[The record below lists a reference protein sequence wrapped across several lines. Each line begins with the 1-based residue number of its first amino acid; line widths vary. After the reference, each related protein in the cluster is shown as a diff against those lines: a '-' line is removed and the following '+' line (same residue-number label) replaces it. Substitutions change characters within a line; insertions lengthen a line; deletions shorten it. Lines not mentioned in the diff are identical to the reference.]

1 VSHRLCPNRL
11 FAPVVVAVIV
21 AFAVPVIAADIPDS
35 PDGTVR
41 FVMEQLAERHP
52 EVVWQALPPTYQKD
66 ITELTH
72 TFAAKMDPEVWS
84 AAFALGSR
92 TAALLRDKKDIIL
105 ASSFADM
112 AGEERDSVADGWDAG
127 VAFLDS
133 FCSSDVARLDALQS
147 IDWGNYLA
155 TTGRDLMNSAAERS
169 KANGKDTFDQEIT
182 KKLEQATIELVSR
195 DGDSA
200 TVKVSAP
207 DEDPEDIELT
217 RVEGRWVPSD
227 MADDWDSNVAE
238 AKQKLAALSD
248 EEIEQSS
255 MQTMMFIGM
264 LDGVLAELETV
275 ETTEEFEQAI
285 QGILGPFLE
294 GMAGEIEEGF
304 EEAGEAGDEGAAA
317 SDG

>member
-1 VSHRLCPNRL
+1 MIHKLCPMRA
-11 FAPVVVAVIV
+11 FAPVVAVLIA
-21 AFAVPVIAADIPDS
+21 AFAVPVIAAEIPDS

-41 FVMEQLAERHP
+41 FVMEQLADRHP
-52 EVVWQALPPTYQKD
+52 EVLWQALPPTYQKD

-72 TFAAKMDPEVWS
+72 SFAAKMDPDVWS
-84 AAFALGSR
+84 AAFALGGR

-112 AGEERDSVADGWDAG
+112 AGEERDSLANGWDAG
-127 VAFLDS
+127 VGFLDS
-133 FCSSDVARLDALQS
+133 FFSSDVSRLDALET
-147 IDWGNYLA
+147 IDWGSYLA
-155 TTGRDLMNSAAERS
+155 TTGRDLMNLAAERS
-169 KANGKDTFDQEIT
+169 KASGEDTFDEEIT
-182 KKLEQATIELVSR
+182 KKLEQAKIELVSR

-217 RVEGRWVPSD
+217 RVEGRWVPSE
-227 MADDWDSNVAE
+227 MADDWDSEVAE

-264 LDGVLAELETV
+264 LDGVVAQLETV

-285 QGILGPFLE
+285 QGILGPFLQ
-294 GMAGEIEEGF
+294 GMADDIEDEL
-304 EEAGEAGDEGAAA
+304 EEAGEADDAEAGA

>member
-1 VSHRLCPNRL
+1 MIHQPHPKRPV
-11 FAPVVVAVIV
+11 APVVAVLLA
-21 AFAVPVIAADIPDS
+21 AFAVPAVAAEIPDS

-41 FVMEQLAERHP
+41 FVMEQLADRHP
-52 EVVWQALPPTYQKD
+52 EVLWQALPPTYQKD
-66 ITELTH
+66 ISELTH

-84 AAFALGSR
+84 SAFALGSR

-105 ASSFADM
+105 ASSYADM
-112 AGEERDSVADGWDAG
+112 AGDERDNLASGWDAG
-127 VAFLDS
+127 VGFLDS
-133 FCSSDVARLDALQS
+133 FFSSDVSRLDALET

-155 TTGRDLMNSAAERS
+155 TTGRDLMNLAAERS
-169 KANGKDTFDQEIT
+169 KASGKDAFDEEIT
-182 KKLEQATIELVSR
+182 KKLEQAEIELVSR

-227 MADDWDSNVAE
+227 MADDWDANVAE

-264 LDGVLAELETV
+264 LDGVVAQLETV
-275 ETTEEFEQAI
+275 ETSEEFEQAI

-294 GMAGEIEEGF
+294 GMASEVEEGF
-304 EEAGEAGDEGAAA
+304 EEAGEADDAGTGAT
-317 SDG
+317 DG